1 MLQPFGTTGVFVMLR
16 RFRHGNY
23 HTCCTRIDIMPVW
36 EYPPLRAQH
45 LTNDTHNLFS
55 MLRIGL
61 LGCGNIGHIIAQ
73 HRGSFAITAVYD
85 KVFEQAK
92 GIATVSNAEAYE
104 EFENFISADIDIV
117 VEAASIGAV
126 KRFAGDV
133 LSRKKDLVIMSVGAL
148 ADPEF
153 LEEIRM
159 AAVKSGRKIYL
170 PSGAIFGLDN
180 LKIGRISPIDKLL
193 LRATKSPQSLGIDA
207 KTDRKLL
214 FCGKANECIKAFPK
228 NVNISVAMSLAAGR
242 DADVELWVD
251 PTVDRNVHELFI
263 GGAFGETYI
272 RITNVPSPDNPAT
285 SYLAAL
291 SVLSL
296 LDDLENPI
304 AVGT

>member
-1 MLQPFGTTGVFVMLR
+1 
-16 RFRHGNY
+16 
-23 HTCCTRIDIMPVW
+23 
-36 EYPPLRAQH
+36 
-45 LTNDTHNLFS
+45 

-85 KVFEQAK
+85 KVFERAK
-92 GIATVSNAEAYE
+92 GIATVSNAEAYV
-104 EFENFISADIDIV
+104 EFENFISAEIDIV

-153 LEEIRM
+153 REEIRM

-193 LRATKSPQSLGIDA
+193 LRTTKSPQSLGIDA
-207 KTDRKLL
+207 KDRKLL